1 MNPNAPNQRPGGT
14 APMPPPPSPAPMG
27 QYPPLGAPP
36 DYTVPA
42 APAYLPPPPPPPVA
56 RYAPPVVAA
65 PAGPGAQ
72 QGQAPTPGG
81 AGATSGDKLS
91 PTWPAALV
99 LYLLA
104 PIVAELLT
112 GSTPPLAFIN
122 PLTLFFLAAIY
133 GTSALL
139 GREIVRRQQ
148 LGWGSVVLLGAAFGV
163 LNEGLIV
170 TSWTNP
176 YWPDVLSLGMYSRA
190 WGINWYW
197 AEGLTVF
204 HAIISFTIPIILV
217 EAIFPSVA
225 ERPWLGKWSVRA
237 LVVWL
242 ALISVA
248 GFALVGLSFRSKG
261 YTPPLP
267 QMLAILA
274 IGVAFVALATHP
286 IRLRLRKSSAP
297 VIVARPAPR
306 VGKLRVY
313 SFLITVLFFILHW
326 GAAPIIHSAPVLM
339 ALMGAVVL
347 FAVWRVHRWGGAL
360 GWGARQRLALASG
373 ALFFFILLAP
383 ASEFL
388 THPAGRDEQ
397 YLTAVA
403 LVVFIGLIIL
413 ARYARHTEAKRLGA
427 NTNAIT

>member
-1 MNPNAPNQRPGGT
+1 
-14 APMPPPPSPAPMG
+14 
-27 QYPPLGAPP
+27 
-36 DYTVPA
+36 V
-42 APAYLPPPPPPPVA
+42 
-56 RYAPPVVAA
+56 
-65 PAGPGAQ
+65 
-72 QGQAPTPGG
+72 
-81 AGATSGDKLS
+81 
-91 PTWPAALV
+91 V

-122 PLTLFFLAAIY
+122 PATVFFLAAIY

-139 GREIVRRQQ
+139 GREIVRRRQ

-176 YWPDVLSLGMYSRA
+176 YWPDVVSLGAYSRV
-190 WGINWYW
+190 WGVNWYW

-225 ERPWLGKWSVRA
+225 EQPWLGKWSFRA
-237 LVVWL
+237 LVGWL

-248 GFALVGLSFRSKG
+248 GFALVGLSYRGKG

-267 QMLAILA
+267 QMLLILA
-274 IGVAFVALATHP
+274 IGVACVALATHP
-286 IRLRLRKSSAP
+286 IRLRLGKSSAP
-297 VIVARPAPR
+297 VISSRPAPR
-306 VGKLRVY
+306 VGKLRIY
-313 SFLITVLFFILHW
+313 AFLITVLFFILHW
-326 GAAPIIHSAPVLM
+326 GGPNVIRSAPTLM
-339 ALMGAVVL
+339 ALMGALVV
-347 FAVWRVHRWGGAL
+347 FAGWRVWRWGGAL

-373 ALFFFILLAP
+373 ALFFFVLLSP
-383 ASEFL
+383 LVEFVI
-388 THPAGRDEQ
+388 HPTGRDEQ
-397 YLTAVA
+397 YLMLVELVA
-403 LVVFIGLIIL
+403 LVGLIVL

-427 NTNAIT
+427 RTDVIA